1 MFLLCCVVIWLAQ
14 ILEYDHNGTRYES
27 RTRDA
32 GMKILSLSHLTNR
45 AYNSCYLCTMGNYST
60 SPLIYIPNLDFHR
73 FRSIYLRDTLGLDL
87 VELIQ
92 IRLMCR

>member
-1 MFLLCCVVIWLAQ
+1 M
-14 ILEYDHNGTRYES
+14 G
-27 RTRDA
+27 
-32 GMKILSLSHLTNR
+32 

-60 SPLIYIPNLDFHR
+60 SPLIYIPSLDFRR

-92 IRLMCR
+92 IRLKSEISKNIIATRRLSLDDAPNTGLEPAVAFAITSFQD